1 VGVDNVFNRLPPL
14 GFTGAGAGSGIYN
27 DIGRFFYAGAVL
39 TFK

>member
-14 GFTGAGAGSGIYN
+14 GLTGAGAGSGIYS